1 MTQHNTTTLLSGMTG
16 AILASLCC
24 AATLRPHH
32 ASAQC
37 DLTITPVVTQPTCGL
52 DDGIIQLLFAEGT
65 EIYMIEWS
73 NGYQGSYLTDLP
85 AGHYSVTVIDWNMCE
100 TTAEVVLDG
109 CPEEEDPEPDVCMF
123 RTQTQG
129 GWGSPPNGN
138 NPGAYLQANFA
149 AAFPNGLEIGCN
161 NRKLRLTSAQ
171 AVRNYLPAGGP
182 PAKLPAGTMVNPTK
196 YKNVLAAQL
205 VTATLNVRLD
215 ANDPG
220 FGLSN
225 MALGSAIIQ
234 QGPFAGLTVQQLLD
248 AANAFIGDCGG
259 NGYSASA
266 YNEALS
272 AINENYVDG
281 ATDNGFLGCGAMVT
295 KMMSRQQVASVYP
308 NPVSNT
314 LFIRLDSKQDATV
327 GFEMLDATGRVVL
340 PRIVRDVTA
349 GIVEQTMDVSSLP
362 EGMYFLRTGSN
373 NRTSIQRV
381 IVVH

>member
-1 MTQHNTTTLLSGMTG
+1 MTQHYTTTLLSGMTG

-24 AATLRPHH
+24 AATLRPYH

-100 TTAEVVLDG
+100 TTYEVELDG
-109 CPEEEDPEPDVCMF
+109 CPEEEDPDPGICMF

-129 GWGSPPNGN
+129 GWGSSPNGN

-161 NRKLRLTSAQ
+161 NRKLRLTSAE

-182 PAKLPAGTMVNPTK
+182 AGKLPAGTLVNPTK

-205 VTATLNVRLD
+205 VTATLSVGLD
-215 ANDPG
+215 ARDPI
-220 FGLSN
+220 FGIAN
-225 MALGSAIIQ
+225 MTLGAAIIQ

-259 NGYSASA
+259 NGHSASA

-281 ATDNGFLGCGAMVT
+281 TTDNGFLGCGAMGE
-295 KMMSRQQVASVYP
+295 KMLSQELVASVHP
-308 NPVSNT
+308 NPASST
-314 LFIRLDSKQDATV
+314 LFIWLNSKHDATV
-327 GFEMLDATGRVVL
+327 GMEMLDATGRVVS
-340 PRIVRDVTA
+340 PRIVRDVAA
-349 GIVEQTMDVSSLP
+349 GIVEQTMDVSLLP
-362 EGMYFLRTGSN
+362 EGMYFLRTDSN
-373 NRTSIQRV
+373 NKTSIQRI